1 MSMFGNLG
9 EMAGLMK
16 KFGDI
21 QKNMKQMKEELPR
34 IEVSGTDSNNLV
46 EVRVSGDFCLRSI
59 RISPALAASGDA
71 EVLQNTIFEAMNQ
84 ALTLA
89 KMESAKKLSEATG
102 GLPIPGLTD

>member
-16 KFGDI
+16 KFGEI

-34 IEVSGTDSNNLV
+34 IEVTGTDSTGNV
-46 EVRVSGDFCLRSI
+46 EAKVSGDFSLRSI
-59 RISPALAASGDA
+59 RISPVIASSGNA
-71 EVLQNTIFEAMNQ
+71 EALQNAVYEAVNQ
-84 ALTLA
+84 ALAQA

-102 GLPIPGLTD
+102 GIPIPGLTD